1 MRIALQRIDAGR
13 AAVLATILG
22 LAAILA
28 LPAAAGDAV
37 PPPPAGKAAQTALAL
52 LNYNRELC
60 DGIAGRLVAHWG
72 KLGSSPQAQLET
84 LRQRVVNRELSSLAS
99 ARAAADL
106 VEGFLPRIKDE
117 AEGETFAFLERIH
130 RLEIELCDTVAFP
143 DGSREEFETE
153 LAKILDRIE
162 GEEAELGRLLVVPED
177 QLGSARA
184 PYLGHL
190 LKAGV
195 EAEGEYLDHLESL
208 KPPPEL
214 PTLQDL
220 MNAWHQQYAPA
231 VVPTKQALGKYL
243 AGRRANDPK
252 LIRTAC
258 REISAAVIPLLRNHR
273 VFEAPAPKVGPA
285 LRRAF
290 WELKSMASQCSAGR
304 SRETET
310 HYLEMQTELSQ
321 AAGLLAEFSLKP

>member
-1 MRIALQRIDAGR
+1 MWTGHQRFFRAG
-13 AAVLATILG
+13 VLA
-22 LAAILA
+22 LAATAA
-28 LPAAAGDAV
+28 LPAAASDDV
-37 PPPPAGKAAQTALAL
+37 PPPAAGKAAQTTLAL
-52 LNYNRELC
+52 LGYNRELC

-72 KLGSSPQAQLET
+72 KLGSTTPSQLET
-84 LRQRVVNRELSSLAS
+84 LRQRVVERELSNLAS
-99 ARAAADL
+99 ARATADL
-106 VEGFLPRIKDE
+106 VENFLPRVLDE
-117 AEGETFAFLERIH
+117 AGSETGAFIERLH

-143 DGSREEFETE
+143 DGSRQAFETE

-177 QLGSARA
+177 VLKNALA

-190 LKAGV
+190 QLAGV
-195 EAEGEYLDHLESL
+195 EAEGEYLDYLEGL

-214 PTLQDL
+214 PTRQDL
-220 MNAWHQQYAPA
+220 MNAWHRRYAPA

-243 AGRRANDPK
+243 QGRRNNDSV

-258 REISAAVIPLLRNHR
+258 REISATVIPLLRNDP
-273 VFEAPAPKVGPA
+273 VFQAPEPKIGPA

-290 WELKSMASQCSAGR
+290 FELKAMASECTAGR
-304 SRETET
+304 SRETEI
-310 HYLEMQTELSQ
+310 HYREMQSRLSA